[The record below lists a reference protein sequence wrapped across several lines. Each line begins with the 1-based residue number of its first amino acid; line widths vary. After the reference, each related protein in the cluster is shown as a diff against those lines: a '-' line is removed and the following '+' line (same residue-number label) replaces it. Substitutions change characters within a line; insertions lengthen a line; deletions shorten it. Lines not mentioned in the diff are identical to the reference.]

1 MQISEAQSSCCSAN
15 PLLGLSLHLDKGGL
29 VHLHLFLQRVL
40 LCFCEIPANMF
51 ELCPTPKTNYSES
64 TYTLF
69 NCSVIS
75 SMDLLNS
82 SVLLILPDD
91 ASASSLSSPDG
102 VPDAAFLLDSRLWR
116 SFPSSLPLRYAS

>member
-29 VHLHLFLQRVL
+29 VHLHLFLQCVL
-40 LCFCEIPANMF
+40 LRFCEISANMF
-51 ELCPTPKTNYSES
+51 ELLCPAPKTNSES

-75 SMDLLNS
+75 SIDLLNS
-82 SVLLILPDD
+82 SVL
-91 ASASSLSSPDG
+91 
-102 VPDAAFLLDSRLWR
+102 
-116 SFPSSLPLRYAS
+116 